1 MVDLRSSRQ
10 MPGLL
15 LNTTTSLQR
24 FEFIKRYEA
33 WTRTKI
39 KKISLTVPQQF
50 MSKSRIISS
59 SSRISRLTI
68 AQQSARR
75 PWLVSLRKTHVQ
87 FLLRHYGPTAGCA
100 AVDLTCHFDSR
111 GGRERVLCVGLLTL
125 AVLCTLCWCCCQKC
139 DEWTEFITVDDTQ
152 ESTGCYKPFVSHRR
166 YVWDQSLVCSLGKQ
180 RTCKVSCCIV
190 TKFCFVG
197 VNHVKSLEVQLRNAF
212 MLLFYFRKA

>member
-24 FEFIKRYEA
+24 FEFIKRYVA
-33 WTRTKI
+33 WTKTKL

-50 MSKSRIISS
+50 MSESRIISS
-59 SSRISRLTI
+59 CSWMSRLTI
-68 AQQSARR
+68 CPQSARR
-75 PWLVSLRKTHVQ
+75 PWLVSLRQTHVQ

-100 AVDLTCHFDSR
+100 TVDLTCHLDSR
-111 GGRERVLCVGLLTL
+111 AGRER
-125 AVLCTLCWCCCQKC
+125 VLCTLCWCCCQKC

-152 ESTGCYKPFVSHRR
+152 ESTGCYKPFVRHRR

-180 RTCKVSCCIV
+180 TRTCRVSCCIV
-190 TKFCFVG
+190 PNFCFVG
-197 VNHVKSLEVQLRNAF
+197 VNHVKALQVQVRNAF